1 MQLWLSPRVLARL
14 LLLLLA
20 TSGVFAQQPQPPSS
34 AAASANDNEA
44 EVRRLHEEWNSAW
57 RTKDLSV
64 IARLAVAE
72 FRYVAPSGESV
83 DKTALLNMV
92 RSPSYKI
99 QRGSHTEYAFRQL
112 SADAALLTFR
122 WQGRG
127 QFDGKAWADDHRCS
141 FVWTRIQN
149 QWRAAHEH
157 CSAIR

>member
-1 MQLWLSPRVLARL
+1 MLLWLLAL
-14 LLLLLA
+14 SA
-20 TSGVFAQQPQPPSS
+20 TGVPAQQQPTAEAGPG
-34 AAASANDNEA
+34 DTEA
-44 EVRRLHEEWNSAW
+44 ELRKLHEEWNTAW

-83 DKTALLNMV
+83 DKTALLNLV

-112 SADAALLTFR
+112 STETALLMFR

-127 QFDGKAWADDHRCS
+127 QFDGKAWSDDHRCS
-141 FVWTRIQN
+141 FIWTRIQN